1 MKNFTSYLMK
11 RLSVLA
17 VLFTA
22 CSFTAAAYD
31 FMVDSISYNI
41 IGENEVEV
49 TSNDSIKVRGE
60 LVLPSTV
67 VHDGVTYQVT
77 RIGRNAFYKCN
88 ELTFVAVPEG
98 VTTLCWF
105 AFASCSSLQYLELPN
120 SLTTIEEHAMLG
132 CNSITEFYVPR
143 NLVNIAY
150 NAFVSFQ
157 NVRYYSCSPLNPKY
171 RAVDGLLYSKDMTK
185 LVAYPAASPATR
197 FDVPSYVTEL
207 YDYCLHNCDNL
218 TEVNIH
224 EGVTALGMN
233 IFSDCDNIESIYIP
247 DGVTRMGVTL
257 VSGCKKLS
265 YIHLPASADSILSS
279 FFYNCPALTEVTIPR
294 NIRYIGTFAFTDCK
308 NLETINFEE
317 GSRLNHIDLRA
328 FENCYAL
335 ETFNMPDSVIRLGG
349 QIFGDC
355 TGLKNVHLS
364 NNLQILAGAT
374 FYGCDALTE
383 IEAPGTVTFIGNS
396 AISYCPSLKR
406 LKIGDKNSTPG
417 VTFIEDCAIG
427 SSCDNLEIME
437 FGANVDTLAHAAVSI
452 PKNLKVFI
460 CWAATPPKTA
470 SYSLSY
476 PGSNTVLYVPR
487 ASLEAYRTAPQW
499 SRFKTIVPIEDVGD
513 VDGNGSVGI
522 SDVTALVDHLLGGE
536 TSVSTPLADVDIDG
550 SIGISDVTALVDQ
563 ILTDH

>member
-120 SLTTIEEHAMLG
+120 SLTTIEEHAMFG

-218 TEVNIH
+218 AEVNIH

-257 VSGCKKLS
+257 VSGCEKLS

-294 NIRYIGTFAFTDCK
+294 NIRYIGTFAFTNCR
-308 NLETINFEE
+308 NLKTINFEE
-317 GSRLNHIDLRA
+317 GSRLNEIDLRA
-328 FENCYAL
+328 FEDCTAI
-335 ETFNMPDSVIRLGG
+335 ETFNMPDSVTVLGG

-355 TGLKNVHLS
+355 TGLKEVHLS
-364 NNLQILAGAT
+364 NSLQILAGAT
-374 FYGCDALTE
+374 FWGCTRLAELD
-383 IEAPGTVTFIGNS
+383 IPGTVTFIGNS
-396 AISYCPSLKR
+396 AVNFCPSLKKI
-406 LKIGDKNSTPG
+406 KIGDKNSTPNI
-417 VTFIEDCAIG
+417 TFIEDCAIN
-427 SSCDNLEIME
+427 CDNVERIELGVNI
-437 FGANVDTLAHAAVSI
+437 DSI
-452 PKNLKVFI
+452 DNYGLDMNEKLKVVI
-460 CWAATPPKTA
+460 SWSTTPPKTGT
-470 SYSLSY
+470 YGFY
-476 PGSNTVLYVPR
+476 PYDAVLYVPR
-487 ASLEAYRTAPQW
+487 ASLEAYRTAPKW
-499 SRFKTIVPIEDVGD
+499 SRFKIIVPIEDVGD
-513 VDGNGSVGI
+513 VDGNGSIDI
-522 SDVTALVDHLLGGE
+522 SDVTALIDHLLGGE

>member
-120 SLTTIEEHAMLG
+120 SLTTIEEHAMFG

-294 NIRYIGTFAFTDCK
+294 NIRYIGTFAFTNCR
-308 NLETINFEE
+308 NLKTINFEE
-317 GSRLNHIDLRA
+317 GSRLNEIDLRA
-328 FENCYAL
+328 FEDCTAI
-335 ETFNMPDSVIRLGG
+335 ETFNMPDSVTVLGG

-355 TGLKNVHLS
+355 TGLKEVHLS
-364 NNLQILAGAT
+364 NSLQILAGAT
-374 FYGCDALTE
+374 FWGCTRLAELD
-383 IEAPGTVTFIGNS
+383 IPGTVTFIGNS
-396 AISYCPSLKR
+396 AVNFCPSLKKI
-406 LKIGDKNSTPG
+406 KIGDKNSTPNI
-417 VTFIEDCAIG
+417 TFIEDCAIN
-427 SSCDNLEIME
+427 CDNVERIELGVNI
-437 FGANVDTLAHAAVSI
+437 DSI
-452 PKNLKVFI
+452 DNYGLDMNEKLKVVI
-460 CWAATPPKTA
+460 SWSTTPPKTGT
-470 SYSLSY
+470 YGFY
-476 PGSNTVLYVPR
+476 PYDAVLYVPR
-487 ASLEAYRTAPQW
+487 ASLEAYRTAPKW
-499 SRFKTIVPIEDVGD
+499 SRFKIIVPIEDVGD
-513 VDGNGSVGI
+513 VDGNGSIDI
-522 SDVTALVDHLLGGE
+522 SDVTALIDHLLGSE
-536 TSVSTPLADVDIDG
+536 TSVSTLLADVDIDG

>member
-41 IGENEVEV
+41 IGEHEVEV

-77 RIGRNAFYKCN
+77 RIGRNAFYKCS

-279 FFYNCPALTEVTIPR
+279 FFYNCPALTEVNIPR
-294 NIRYIGTFAFTDCK
+294 NIRYIGTFAFTNCR
-308 NLETINFEE
+308 NLKTINFEE
-317 GSRLNHIDLRA
+317 GSRLNEIDLRA
-328 FENCYAL
+328 FEDCTAI
-335 ETFNMPDSVIRLGG
+335 ETFNMPDSVTVLGG

-355 TGLKNVHLS
+355 TGLKEVHLS
-364 NNLQILAGAT
+364 NSLQILAGAT
-374 FYGCDALTE
+374 FYGCTRLAELD
-383 IEAPGTVTFIGNS
+383 IPGTVTFIGNS
-396 AISYCPSLKR
+396 AVNFCPSLKKI
-406 LKIGDKNSTPG
+406 KIGDKNSTPNI
-417 VTFIEDCAIG
+417 TFIEDCAINCENVERIELG
-427 SSCDNLEIME
+427 VNIDSIDNYGLDMNE
-437 FGANVDTLAHAAVSI
+437 
-452 PKNLKVFI
+452 KLKVVI
-460 CWAATPPKTA
+460 SWSTTPPKTGT
-470 SYSLSY
+470 YGFY
-476 PGSNTVLYVPR
+476 PYDAVLYVPR
-487 ASLEAYRTAPQW
+487 ASLEAYRTAPKW

-513 VDGNGSVGI
+513 VDGNGSIGI